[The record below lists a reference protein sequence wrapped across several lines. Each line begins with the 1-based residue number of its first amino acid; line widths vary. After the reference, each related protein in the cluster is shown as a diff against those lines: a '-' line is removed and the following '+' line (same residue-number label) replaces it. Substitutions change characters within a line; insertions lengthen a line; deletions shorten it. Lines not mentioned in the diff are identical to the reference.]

1 MRILYILLITIIY
14 IAVGIEKIS
23 DIKAILAIVWLI
35 SMYILLNK

>member
-1 MRILYILLITIIY
+1 MRIFYIILITIIY
-14 IAVGIEKIS
+14 LAVGLGEIS

>member
-1 MRILYILLITIIY
+1 MRILYIILITIIY
-14 IAVGIEKIS
+14 ISVGIEKIS